1 MDSLTPIPVDG
12 LSGLSDAEVQKRRSA
27 GKTNALPDD
36 STQSVSA
43 IVKKNVCTYF
53 NLIFAIIAVLLIAAG
68 SFKNLSFLPVVI
80 ANTVIGI
87 VQQIRS
93 KKVLD
98 QLSLLSK
105 TMCTVVRNGGEKKVP
120 TDALVLDDLVVLGE
134 GQQIPADAV
143 VVDGRVSVNESLL
156 TGEITRAIR
165 CAPARSS

>member
-1 MDSLTPIPVDG
+1 MEPLTPIPIG
-12 LSGLSDAEVQKRRSA
+12 GMQGLSDAEVQQRRNA

-43 IVKKNVCTYF
+43 IVKKNVFTYF
-53 NLIFAIIAVLLIAAG
+53 NLIFAIIAVLLIVAG

-105 TMCTVVRNGGEKKVP
+105 TMCTVVRGGP
-120 TDALVLDDLVVLGE
+120 WW
-134 GQQIPADAV
+134 
-143 VVDGRVSVNESLL
+143 S
-156 TGEITRAIR
+156 TGV
-165 CAPARSS
+165 